1 MFPID
6 DPVQVFAIVMTIVLI
21 APLVFERFKIP
32 GIIGLIVAGILI
44 GPYTFN
50 ILQREGPLELLG
62 EVGLLYIMFIAGLE
76 IDLNQFMRQR
86 SHSLVFGGLTFF
98 IPLILG
104 TAMGWFTL
112 GMTLPAAVL
121 LATMFS
127 SHTLMT
133 YPIASRLGLA
143 KVRSVTTGI
152 GGTLLTDTAALLVLA
167 VIAGMKGGVIDA
179 WFWIRMLTLM
189 TVYMAG
195 VFVVLPRV
203 ARWFFRSVNPDGATE
218 YMFVLTAVFLCSWLA
233 HVAGLEPI
241 IGAFL
246 AGLLLNRF
254 IPERSVLMNRTQ
266 FIGNSLFIP
275 FFLVTVGMLVNLRL
289 LIAGFEVWKFAL
301 AMLACAIV
309 SKWIA
314 AVLTRIFLGYHRHE
328 GHLIFGLSV
337 NQAAATLAAVMV
349 GYRLEIFGESVLT
362 GTIFMIMGT
371 CFLGPWITQNA
382 ARRVALMAEREP
394 YNPAAA
400 PHRILVPLAN
410 PETAHILMSL
420 ACMLRSRQS
429 NEPVYPLTAILEG
442 GDSEARVAT
451 GEKLLGHAV
460 VDAIAANVP
469 VVPVTRIDVNV
480 ASAILNAM
488 RDYRISTM
496 IVGWNGENVSRQ
508 RVFGRILDTL
518 VEQSHQMIIIA
529 RADSPLNTTKRLV
542 MALPPLAE
550 RHVGL
555 ETGLRTMKVLAQQIG
570 ARLVLVSTRETLENI
585 GPIVGQGSPQI
596 DVETLTLHA
605 WDSLPAFLK
614 NHLREGDLTALMGVR
629 KGRLAWQP
637 ALDRLP
643 ARFNRE
649 LPGHDFLVF
658 YLPET
663 RFDEEYGTA
672 SPGSGSTAA
681 HLMPPERTRL
691 DLEGCSLDE
700 SVRLLLQGTLG
711 RMPGA
716 MERLTQRLVT
726 IGREEPVELAPGAV
740 LLHTHTADVAA
751 PAVHLAVNRSGF
763 DIPQTTVPP
772 KVLLLLLSPRNQPPA
787 LHLQMLAMI
796 ARWVRRP
803 NAVEAIC
810 EARDYNDLPPLNP
823 ARPATPSGRT
833 SAAKPG
839 P

>member
-6 DPVQVFAIVMTIVLI
+6 DPVQVFAIVMAIVLV
-21 APLVFERFKIP
+21 APLVFERLRVP

-62 EVGLLYIMFIAGLE
+62 EVGLLYIMFVAGLE

-86 SHSLVFGGLTFF
+86 SHSLVFGMLTFF
-98 IPLILG
+98 VPLILG
-104 TAMGWFTL
+104 TAMGWYVL
-112 GMTLPAAVL
+112 DMRLPAAVL

-143 KVRSVTTGI
+143 KVRSVTTGV

-167 VIAGMKGGVIDA
+167 VIAGMTVGEIDG
-179 WFWIRMLTLM
+179 WFWTRMLTLM
-189 TVYMAG
+189 TVYMLG
-195 VFVVLPRV
+195 VFWMLPRLT
-203 ARWFFRSVNPDGATE
+203 RWFFRYVDPDGATE

-254 IPERSVLMNRTQ
+254 VPERSVLMNRIQ
-266 FIGNSLFIP
+266 FVGNSLFIP

-309 SKWIA
+309 AKWIA
-314 AVLTRIFLGYHRHE
+314 AVFTRMILRYHRYE

-349 GYRLEIFGESVLT
+349 GYRLEIFDESILT

-371 CFLGPWITQNA
+371 CFLGPWVTQSA

-394 YNPAAA
+394 YNPGDA
-400 PHRILVPLAN
+400 PQRILVPLAN
-410 PETAHILMSL
+410 PETAPILMSL
-420 ACMLRSRQS
+420 ACMLRSSQS
-429 NEPVYPLTAILEG
+429 KEPVYPLTAILEG
-442 GDSEARVAT
+442 GDTEARVAA
-451 GEKLLGHAV
+451 GEKLLGNALV
-460 VDAIAANVP
+460 SAIAANVP
-469 VVPVTRIDVNV
+469 VVPVTRVDINV
-480 ASAILNAM
+480 ASAILSAI
-488 RDYRISTM
+488 RDYRISTV
-496 IVGWNGENVSRQ
+496 IVGWNGENSSRQ
-508 RVFGRILDTL
+508 RIFGRVLDTL
-518 VEQSHQMIIIA
+518 VELSRQMVIVA
-529 RADSPLNTTKRLV
+529 RADSPLNTTQRV
-542 MALPPLAE
+542 IMALPPLAE

-555 ETGLRTMKVLAQQIG
+555 ETGLHTVKILAHQIG
-570 ARLVLVSTRETLENI
+570 AQLVVVSTPETLDNI
-585 GPIVGQGSPQI
+585 QPVLERSHPKL
-596 DVETLTLHA
+596 DVETMTLRS
-605 WDSLPAFLK
+605 WNSLPSFLK
-614 NHLREGDLTALMGVR
+614 NHLREGDLTVMMGVR

-643 ARFNRE
+643 SRFCQE
-649 LPGHDFLVF
+649 LHGHDFLVF
-658 YLPET
+658 YLPES
-663 RFDEEYGTA
+663 RLDEEYGT
-672 SPGSGSTAA
+672 PLPLSGSITA
-681 HLMPPERTRL
+681 HLLPPERTRL
-691 DLEGCSLDE
+691 DLDGRTLEE
-700 SVRLLLQGTLG
+700 TVRTLLQGTFAS
-711 RMPGA
+711 MPDA
-716 MERLTQRLVT
+716 LERLTQRLVV
-726 IGREEPVELAPGAV
+726 IGREEPVELTAGAV

-763 DIPQTTVPP
+763 DVPQTTQPP
-772 KVLLLLLSPRNQPPA
+772 KVLLLLLSPRNQPPS

-803 NAVEAIC
+803 KAIETIC
-810 EARDYNDLPPLNP
+810 RARDFNDLPPL
-823 ARPATPSGRT
+823 T
-833 SAAKPG
+833 SSLPQTAKED
-839 P
+839 